1 MLNEK
6 QELDPISE
14 YIFAYNGSK
23 LLEAKYKKAKK
34 KLEGA
39 KQRLLAH
46 MDNIGT
52 ETVKRNG
59 VSISATKRNWG
70 KVVDFAELVKWISEQ
85 DEPRSQFMEEV
96 FIKGSSEDPRGIHMM
111 LKDAQLAS
119 IELGLPLSECLP
131 SGLEMSTTDVLTVH
145 NVKVAVEKVSPK
157 NKREQLQQELG
168 DF

>member
-1 MLNEK
+1 MSDQK
-6 QELDPISE
+6 LDPISE

-23 LLEAKYKKAKK
+23 LLEAKHKKAKK

-70 KVVDFAELVKWISEQ
+70 KVDDFAKLVEWISKQ

-96 FIKGSSEDPRGIHMM
+96 FIKGSSKDQRGIHMM

-131 SGLEMSTTDVLTVH
+131 DGLLMSTTDVLTVR
-145 NVKVAVEKVSPK
+145 NSKVAVEKSPSK
-157 NKREQLQQELG
+157 NKVEQLQQELE